1 MHPVLQTSKSHFQC
15 AKSNRDKSTENLFL
29 LVLFYIFLPF
39 TTEFKTIHGAERKIL
54 FGVLKEIIDILYYLK
69 HKDL

>member
-1 MHPVLQTSKSHFQC
+1 MIKVGETLMHPVLQTSKSHFQC

-54 FGVLKEIIDILYYLK
+54 LAC
-69 HKDL
+69 